1 MDNRHSAKMQRTV
14 PSPNATNWQGEVR
27 VMVCVGYNP
36 LSQRLINTAVRLAAG
51 LGGQLLALHIETEES
66 EAPGYLSLLEQNLE
80 LAERLGACVV
90 RAHGSDLVQ
99 TLVDAA
105 QANGV
110 THLVMGESAR
120 SRLEEVMH
128 GSLVRQVLR
137 ASRGIDIYIV
147 ADPA

>member
-1 MDNRHSAKMQRTV
+1 MTALATSA
-14 PSPNATNWQGEVR
+14 ATNWPEDPR
-27 VMVCVGYNP
+27 LMVCVGYNP
-36 LSQRLINTAVRLAAG
+36 SSQRLIQTAARLAAALQG
-51 LGGQLLALHIETEES
+51 HLLALHIETEHS
-66 EAPGYLSLLEQNLE
+66 QAPSYLAMLEQNLT
-80 LAERLGACVV
+80 LAERLGAQII
-90 RAHGSDLVQ
+90 RAEGDNVAE
-99 TLVDAA
+99 TLARVALE
-105 QANGV
+105 QHV

>member
-1 MDNRHSAKMQRTV
+1 MTAFANSA
-14 PSPNATNWQGEVR
+14 ATNWPDNAR

-36 LSQRLINTAVRLAAG
+36 LSQRLIQTAARLAVA
-51 LGGQLLALHIETEES
+51 LGGQLLALHIETENS
-66 EAPGYLSLLEQNLE
+66 QAPSYLAMLEQNLS
-80 LAERLGACVV
+80 LAKQLGAQVV
-90 RAHGSDLVQ
+90 RAEGDNVAE
-99 TLVDAA
+99 TLARVALE
-105 QANGV
+105 QRV

>member
-1 MDNRHSAKMQRTV
+1 MTASADKK
-14 PSPNATNWQGEVR
+14 ATNWPNDVR

-36 LSQRLINTAVRLAAG
+36 LSQRLIQTAARLATG
-51 LGGQLLALHIETEES
+51 LGGQLLVLHIEIEGS
-66 EAPGYLSLLEQNLE
+66 QAPAYLALLDQNIEMAEQFGATVVRERGGN
-80 LAERLGACVV
+80 LAETLA
-90 RAHGSDLVQ
+90 RAAH
-99 TLVDAA
+99 AH
-105 QANGV
+105 GV

-120 SRLEEVMH
+120 SRLEEVMR